1 MDLSKICDAVDKVYK
16 SNRVQDSRPTTDFI
30 FSADSTSVND
40 NKGHFPIPDVEH
52 GRNAIARVN
61 QYSSLPKWYSGKM
74 NLKQLVEHVVNEVH
88 KKFPSIEVSK
98 DAKISKPEQVKDSFT
113 GPDLVV
119 YVEHNQFDRAKKA
132 LSYYYPNIKEDS
144 LHEGTKLIIPGGDK
158 SKADKLLTSAGISR
172 VYYSMDYRVE
182 DSSKYADPTKDFKA
196 HDEYMEF
203 VKFFSDKHSSEEI
216 KEKVKEYRSKFGDR
230 TIVTPDRKELVAFA
244 EYQDGTPVYSYKQKA
259 WEKIEDSSNPMD
271 SMVFVEEDGELQR
284 VYLSRKDGDVAY
296 LTVDEDGDSL
306 LFRDIVGSKA
316 MFENFLD
323 GGYEKV
329 VSYKRHPNGSV
340 VVETEHVQSIE
351 DCGPV
356 VMSDVDAEIPGK
368 TKPVDDSRQDEDIS
382 YSWDDF
388 EKKLIDYEELKD
400 HKVIIEGRPY
410 LVSGKVIAEEKVGDS
425 ADYRIEDDREYSKQQ
440 LIDRPPLWIK
450 DKDIWEK
457 AVDKATRGGSKDT
470 TVVVPIV
477 IYKRM
482 GGTKALNKKE
492 KEERTAADERR
503 MQAETSREGVEDSM
517 YEKIK
522 VGDTLRIVRGNHVG
536 KFAEVLEVKEDG
548 SYRLKDLQTNEEFEE
563 PADLFGV
570 WVTVTD
576 SGYSDSEDGVSLR
589 SALATILKETDP
601 KVRQRSIQSK
611 VLSFLNAYGMDAE
624 IESDG
629 KIWLNDDDTSVRV
642 DESTVSIK
650 KGGETKTED
659 YALLEDIEK
668 WYGRIKELSGK

>member
-1 MDLSKICDAVDKVYK
+1 MDLSKICYAVDKVYM
-16 SNRVQDSRPTTDFI
+16 SNRIQDSRPTTDFI
-30 FSADSTSVND
+30 FPADSSSVND

-61 QYSSLPKWYSGKM
+61 QYTSLPKWYDGNM

-98 DAKISKPEQVKDSFT
+98 DAKIPKPAQVKDS
-113 GPDLVV
+113 
-119 YVEHNQFDRAKKA
+119 EE
-132 LSYYYPNIKEDS
+132 KE
-144 LHEGTKLIIPGGDK
+144 
-158 SKADKLLTSAGISR
+158 
-172 VYYSMDYRVE
+172 YS
-182 DSSKYADPTKDFKA
+182 
-196 HDEYMEF
+196 EF
-203 VKFFSDKHSSEEI
+203 VEFFSGDHTKEEI
-216 KEKVKEYRSKFGDR
+216 KEKVKEYRKKFGDR
-230 TIVTPDRKELVAFA
+230 TITTPERKELVAFA

-259 WEKIEDSSNPMD
+259 WEKIED
-271 SMVFVEEDGELQR
+271 
-284 VYLSRKDGDVAY
+284 
-296 LTVDEDGDSL
+296 
-306 LFRDIVGSKA
+306 
-316 MFENFLD
+316 
-323 GGYEKV
+323 
-329 VSYKRHPNGSV
+329 
-340 VVETEHVQSIE
+340 
-351 DCGPV
+351 CGV
-356 VMSDVDAEIPGK
+356 TTSTDVDAEITGK
-368 TKPVDDSRQDEDIS
+368 TKSVEDSRQDEVIS
-382 YSWDDF
+382 YSWDEFEQKLNDYKELNAHSVVIGDKTYILSGTVVEDEVKDLEPVQDDADKTYTVYRVGGSIGEKYDF
-388 EKKLIDYEELKD
+388 TVKGRRA
-400 HKVIIEGRPY
+400 HKVE
-410 LVSGKVIAEEKVGDS
+410 SGLSLEEAKDRVKVGNANLSKGEKSYYGIRYSYMPDDKITDS
-425 ADYRIEDDREYSKQQ
+425 SDYRIEDDREYSKQQ

-482 GGTKALNKKE
+482 GGTKAMNKKE
-492 KEERTAADERR
+492 KEERAAADERR

-517 YEKIK
+517 FDKIK
-522 VGDTLRIVRGNHVG
+522 VGDTLRIVRGDHVG
-536 KFAEVLEVKEDG
+536 RFAEVLEVKEDG

-563 PADLFGV
+563 PANLFGV
-570 WVTVTD
+570 RVTVTD
-576 SGYSDSEDGVSLR
+576 SGYSDSEDEVSLR

-601 KVRQRSIQSK
+601 KVRKRSIQSK

-650 KGGETKTED
+650 KGGETETED

>member
-1 MDLSKICDAVDKVYK
+1 MDLSKICDAVDKVYM
-16 SNRVQDSRPTTDFI
+16 SNRIQDSRPTTDFI
-30 FSADSTSVND
+30 FPADSSSVND

-61 QYSSLPKWYSGKM
+61 QYTSLPKWYEGNM

-98 DAKISKPEQVKDSFT
+98 DAKIPKPAQVKDS
-113 GPDLVV
+113 
-119 YVEHNQFDRAKKA
+119 EE
-132 LSYYYPNIKEDS
+132 KE
-144 LHEGTKLIIPGGDK
+144 
-158 SKADKLLTSAGISR
+158 
-172 VYYSMDYRVE
+172 YS
-182 DSSKYADPTKDFKA
+182 
-196 HDEYMEF
+196 EF
-203 VKFFSDKHSSEEI
+203 VEFFSGDHTKEEI
-216 KEKVKEYRSKFGDR
+216 KEKVKEYRKKFGDR
-230 TIVTPDRKELVAFA
+230 TITTPERKELVAFA

-259 WEKIEDSSNPMD
+259 WEKIED
-271 SMVFVEEDGELQR
+271 
-284 VYLSRKDGDVAY
+284 
-296 LTVDEDGDSL
+296 
-306 LFRDIVGSKA
+306 
-316 MFENFLD
+316 
-323 GGYEKV
+323 
-329 VSYKRHPNGSV
+329 
-340 VVETEHVQSIE
+340 
-351 DCGPV
+351 CGV
-356 VMSDVDAEIPGK
+356 TTSTDVDAEITGK
-368 TKPVDDSRQDEDIS
+368 TKSVEDSRQDEVIS
-382 YSWDDF
+382 YSWDEFEQKLNDYKELNAHSVVIGDKTYILSGTVVEDEVKDLEPVQDDADKTYTVYRVGGSIGEKYDF
-388 EKKLIDYEELKD
+388 TVKGRRA
-400 HKVIIEGRPY
+400 HKVE
-410 LVSGKVIAEEKVGDS
+410 SGLSLEEAKDRVKVGNANLSKGEKSYYGMRYSYMPDDKIMDS

-482 GGTKALNKKE
+482 GGTKAMNKKE
-492 KEERTAADERR
+492 KEERAAADERR

-517 YEKIK
+517 FDKIK
-522 VGDTLRIVRGNHVG
+522 VGDTLRIVRGDHVG
-536 KFAEVLEVKEDG
+536 RLAEVLEVKEDG
-548 SYRLKDLQTNEEFEE
+548 SYRLKDLQTDEEFDE
-563 PADLFGV
+563 PANLFGV
-570 WVTVTD
+570 RVTVTD
-576 SGYSDSEDGVSLR
+576 SGYPDAEDGVSLR

-650 KGGETKTED
+650 KGGESETED

>member
-1 MDLSKICDAVDKVYK
+1 MDLSKICDAVDKVYM
-16 SNRVQDSRPTTDFI
+16 SNRIQDSRPTTDFI
-30 FSADSTSVND
+30 FPADSSSVND

-61 QYSSLPKWYSGKM
+61 QYTSLPKWYEGNM

-98 DAKISKPEQVKDSFT
+98 DAKIPKPAQVKDS
-113 GPDLVV
+113 
-119 YVEHNQFDRAKKA
+119 EE
-132 LSYYYPNIKEDS
+132 KE
-144 LHEGTKLIIPGGDK
+144 
-158 SKADKLLTSAGISR
+158 
-172 VYYSMDYRVE
+172 YS
-182 DSSKYADPTKDFKA
+182 
-196 HDEYMEF
+196 EF
-203 VKFFSDKHSSEEI
+203 VEFFSGDHTKEEI
-216 KEKVKEYRSKFGDR
+216 KEKVKEYRKKFGDR
-230 TIVTPDRKELVAFA
+230 TITTPERKELVAFA

-259 WEKIEDSSNPMD
+259 WEKIED
-271 SMVFVEEDGELQR
+271 
-284 VYLSRKDGDVAY
+284 
-296 LTVDEDGDSL
+296 
-306 LFRDIVGSKA
+306 
-316 MFENFLD
+316 
-323 GGYEKV
+323 
-329 VSYKRHPNGSV
+329 
-340 VVETEHVQSIE
+340 
-351 DCGPV
+351 CGV
-356 VMSDVDAEIPGK
+356 TTSTDVDAEITGK
-368 TKPVDDSRQDEDIS
+368 TKSVEDSRQDEVIS
-382 YSWDDF
+382 YSWDEFEQKLNDYKELNAHSVVIGDKTYILSGTVVEDEVKDLEPVQDDADKTYTVYRVGGSIGEKYDF
-388 EKKLIDYEELKD
+388 TVKGRRA
-400 HKVIIEGRPY
+400 HKVE
-410 LVSGKVIAEEKVGDS
+410 SGLSLEEAKDRVKVGNANLSKGEKSYYGIRYSYMPDDKITDS
-425 ADYRIEDDREYSKQQ
+425 SDYRIEDDREYSKQQ

-482 GGTKALNKKE
+482 GGTKAMNKKE
-492 KEERTAADERR
+492 KEERAAADERR

-517 YEKIK
+517 FDKIK
-522 VGDTLRIVRGNHVG
+522 VGDTLRIVRGDHVG
-536 KFAEVLEVKEDG
+536 RFAEVLEVKEDG

-563 PADLFGV
+563 PANLFGV
-570 WVTVTD
+570 RVTVTD
-576 SGYSDSEDGVSLR
+576 SGYSDSEDEVSLR

-650 KGGETKTED
+650 KGGESETED

>member
-1 MDLSKICDAVDKVYK
+1 MDLSKICDAVDKVYM
-16 SNRVQDSRPTTDFI
+16 SNRIQDSRPTTDFI
-30 FSADSTSVND
+30 FPADSSSVND

-61 QYSSLPKWYSGKM
+61 QYTSLPKWYEGNM

-98 DAKISKPEQVKDSFT
+98 DAKIPKPAQVKDS
-113 GPDLVV
+113 
-119 YVEHNQFDRAKKA
+119 EE
-132 LSYYYPNIKEDS
+132 KE
-144 LHEGTKLIIPGGDK
+144 
-158 SKADKLLTSAGISR
+158 
-172 VYYSMDYRVE
+172 YS
-182 DSSKYADPTKDFKA
+182 
-196 HDEYMEF
+196 EF
-203 VKFFSDKHSSEEI
+203 VEFFSGDHTKEEI
-216 KEKVKEYRSKFGDR
+216 KEKVKEYRKKFGDR
-230 TIVTPDRKELVAFA
+230 TITTPERKELVAFA

-259 WEKIEDSSNPMD
+259 WEKIED
-271 SMVFVEEDGELQR
+271 
-284 VYLSRKDGDVAY
+284 
-296 LTVDEDGDSL
+296 
-306 LFRDIVGSKA
+306 
-316 MFENFLD
+316 
-323 GGYEKV
+323 
-329 VSYKRHPNGSV
+329 
-340 VVETEHVQSIE
+340 
-351 DCGPV
+351 CGV
-356 VMSDVDAEIPGK
+356 TTSTDVDAEITGK
-368 TKPVDDSRQDEDIS
+368 TKSVEDSRQDEVIS
-382 YSWDDF
+382 YSWDEFEQKLNDYKELNAHSVVMGDKTYILSGTVVEDEVKDLEPVQDDADKTYTVYRVGGSIGEKYDF
-388 EKKLIDYEELKD
+388 TVKGRRA
-400 HKVIIEGRPY
+400 HKVE
-410 LVSGKVIAEEKVGDS
+410 SGLSLEEAKDRVKVGNANLSKGEKSYYGMRYSYMPDDKITDS

-482 GGTKALNKKE
+482 GGTKAMNKKE
-492 KEERTAADERR
+492 KEERAAADERR

-517 YEKIK
+517 FDKIK
-522 VGDTLRIVRGNHVG
+522 VGDTLRIVRGDHVG
-536 KFAEVLEVKEDG
+536 RFAEVLEVKEDG

-563 PADLFGV
+563 PANLFGV
-570 WVTVTD
+570 RVTVTD
-576 SGYSDSEDGVSLR
+576 SGYSDSEDEVSLR

-601 KVRQRSIQSK
+601 KVRKRSIQSK

-650 KGGETKTED
+650 KGGETETED

>member
-30 FSADSTSVND
+30 FPADSSSVND
-40 NKGHFPIPDVEH
+40 NKGHFPVPDAEH

-98 DAKISKPEQVKDSFT
+98 DAKIPKPNQVKDST
-113 GPDLVV
+113 DEEYSK
-119 YVEHNQFDRAKKA
+119 YVE
-132 LSYYYPNIKEDS
+132 Y
-144 LHEGTKLIIPGGDK
+144 
-158 SKADKLLTSAGISR
+158 
-172 VYYSMDYRVE
+172 
-182 DSSKYADPTKDFKA
+182 
-196 HDEYMEF
+196 
-203 VKFFSDKHSSEEI
+203 FSGEHSSEEI
-216 KEKVKEYRSKFGDR
+216 KEKIKEYRSKFGDR

-259 WEKIEDSSNPMD
+259 WEKIED
-271 SMVFVEEDGELQR
+271 
-284 VYLSRKDGDVAY
+284 
-296 LTVDEDGDSL
+296 
-306 LFRDIVGSKA
+306 
-316 MFENFLD
+316 
-323 GGYEKV
+323 
-329 VSYKRHPNGSV
+329 
-340 VVETEHVQSIE
+340 
-351 DCGPV
+351 CGATTS
-356 VMSDVDAEIPGK
+356 SDVDAEIPGK
-368 TKPVDDSRQDEDIS
+368 TKPVNDSRQDEEIS

-410 LVSGKVIAEEKVGDS
+410 LVSGKVIAEKVGDS
-425 ADYRIEDDREYSKQQ
+425 ADEDFQRRVLEYVNQGMSEDAAVEKVESEMFGRLEDSVNYRIEDDREYSKQQ

-492 KEERTAADERR
+492 KEERAAADERR

-548 SYRLKDLQTNEEFEE
+548 SYRLKDLQTDEEFEE
-563 PADLFGV
+563 PANLFGV
-570 WVTVTD
+570 RVTVTD
-576 SGYSDSEDGVSLR
+576 SGYPDAEDGVSLR

-624 IESDG
+624 IESNG

-650 KGGETKTED
+650 KGGESETED

>member
-30 FSADSTSVND
+30 FPADSTSVND
-40 NKGHFPIPDVEH
+40 NKGHFPIPDAEH

-98 DAKISKPEQVKDSFT
+98 DAKIPKPNQVKDSGEFQVGEEVYLKDSDPDEVAIITKIKGDVATLEFFT
-113 GPDLVV
+113 GD
-119 YVEHNQFDRAKKA
+119 VEKHK
-132 LSYYYPNIKEDS
+132 LSELQRY
-144 LHEGTKLIIPGGDK
+144 T
-158 SKADKLLTSAGISR
+158 
-172 VYYSMDYRVE
+172 VE
-182 DSSKYADPTKDFKA
+182 DSTDEEYSKYV
-196 HDEYMEF
+196 EY
-203 VKFFSDKHSSEEI
+203 FSGEHSSEEI
-216 KEKVKEYRSKFGDR
+216 KEKIKEYRSKFGNR
-230 TIVTPDRKELVAFA
+230 TIVTPERKELVAFA

-259 WEKIEDSSNPMD
+259 WEKIED
-271 SMVFVEEDGELQR
+271 
-284 VYLSRKDGDVAY
+284 
-296 LTVDEDGDSL
+296 
-306 LFRDIVGSKA
+306 
-316 MFENFLD
+316 
-323 GGYEKV
+323 
-329 VSYKRHPNGSV
+329 
-340 VVETEHVQSIE
+340 
-351 DCGPV
+351 CGV
-356 VMSDVDAEIPGK
+356 TTSSDVDAGIPGK
-368 TKPVDDSRQDEDIS
+368 VNPVEDSRQDEKISHSWEEFEQKVLDYGELSDHVVDIAGS
-382 YSWDDF
+382 PRGYRISASV
-388 EKKLIDYEELKD
+388 LP
-400 HKVIIEGRPY
+400 IED
-410 LVSGKVIAEEKVGDS
+410 KVGDS
-425 ADYRIEDDREYSKQQ
+425 QEYRIEDDREYSKQQ

-482 GGTKALNKKE
+482 GGTKAMNKKE
-492 KEERTAADERR
+492 KEERAAADERR

-522 VGDTLRIVRGNHVG
+522 VGDTLRIVRGDHVG

-548 SYRLKDLQTNEEFEE
+548 SYRLKDLQTDEEFDE
-563 PADLFGV
+563 PANLFGV
-570 WVTVTD
+570 RVTVTD
-576 SGYSDSEDGVSLR
+576 SGYPDAEDGVSLR

-650 KGGETKTED
+650 KGGESETED

>member
-1 MDLSKICDAVDKVYK
+1 MDLSKICDAVDKVYM
-16 SNRVQDSRPTTDFI
+16 SNRIQDSRPTTDFI
-30 FSADSTSVND
+30 FPADSSSVND

-61 QYSSLPKWYSGKM
+61 QYTSLPKWYEGNM

-98 DAKISKPEQVKDSFT
+98 DAKIPKPAQVKDS
-113 GPDLVV
+113 
-119 YVEHNQFDRAKKA
+119 EE
-132 LSYYYPNIKEDS
+132 KE
-144 LHEGTKLIIPGGDK
+144 
-158 SKADKLLTSAGISR
+158 
-172 VYYSMDYRVE
+172 YS
-182 DSSKYADPTKDFKA
+182 
-196 HDEYMEF
+196 EF
-203 VKFFSDKHSSEEI
+203 VEFFSGDHTKEEI
-216 KEKVKEYRSKFGDR
+216 KEKVKEYRKKFGDR
-230 TIVTPDRKELVAFA
+230 IITTPERKELVAFA

-259 WEKIEDSSNPMD
+259 WEKIED
-271 SMVFVEEDGELQR
+271 
-284 VYLSRKDGDVAY
+284 
-296 LTVDEDGDSL
+296 
-306 LFRDIVGSKA
+306 
-316 MFENFLD
+316 
-323 GGYEKV
+323 
-329 VSYKRHPNGSV
+329 
-340 VVETEHVQSIE
+340 
-351 DCGPV
+351 CGV
-356 VMSDVDAEIPGK
+356 TTSTDVDAEITGK
-368 TKPVDDSRQDEDIS
+368 TKSVEDSRQDEVIS
-382 YSWDDF
+382 YSWDEF
-388 EKKLIDYEELKD
+388 EQKLNDYKELNAHSVVIGDKTYILSGTVVED
-400 HKVIIEGRPY
+400 KVED
-410 LVSGKVIAEEKVGDS
+410 KVGDS
-425 ADYRIEDDREYSKQQ
+425 QEYRIEDDREYSKQQ

-492 KEERTAADERR
+492 KEERAEADERR

-517 YEKIK
+517 FDKIK
-522 VGDTLRIVRGNHVG
+522 VGDTLRIVRGDHVG
-536 KFAEVLEVKEDG
+536 RFAEVLEVKEDG
-548 SYRLKDLQTNEEFEE
+548 SYRLKDLQTEEEFDE
-563 PADLFGV
+563 PSNLFGV
-570 WVTVTD
+570 RVTVTD
-576 SGYSDSEDGVSLR
+576 SGYSNAEDGVSLR

-601 KVRQRSIQSK
+601 KVRKRSIQSK

-650 KGGETKTED
+650 KGGETETED

>member
-30 FSADSTSVND
+30 FPADSTSVND

-61 QYSSLPKWYSGKM
+61 QYTSLPKWYEGNM

-98 DAKISKPEQVKDSFT
+98 DAKIPKPAQVKDS
-113 GPDLVV
+113 
-119 YVEHNQFDRAKKA
+119 EE
-132 LSYYYPNIKEDS
+132 KE
-144 LHEGTKLIIPGGDK
+144 
-158 SKADKLLTSAGISR
+158 
-172 VYYSMDYRVE
+172 YS
-182 DSSKYADPTKDFKA
+182 
-196 HDEYMEF
+196 EY
-203 VKFFSDKHSSEEI
+203 VKFFSGDHTKEEI
-216 KEKVKEYRSKFGDR
+216 KEKVKEYRKKFGDR
-230 TIVTPDRKELVAFA
+230 TITTPERKELVAFA

-259 WEKIEDSSNPMD
+259 WEKIEDSEVVD
-271 SMVFVEEDGELQR
+271 SFVIKGKVNGKYFIESLNGESQW
-284 VYLSRKDGDVAY
+284 GD
-296 LTVDEDGDSL
+296 L
-306 LFRDIVGSKA
+306 SKA
-316 MFENFLD
+316 MRFDSESSAEYKANHD
-323 GGYEKV
+323 KVKEYIVEKV
-329 VSYKRHPNGSV
+329 
-340 VVETEHVQSIE
+340 E
-351 DCGPV
+351 DCGV
-356 VMSDVDAEIPGK
+356 TTSTDVDAGIPGK
-368 TKPVDDSRQDEDIS
+368 TKSVEDSRQDEVIS
-382 YSWDDF
+382 YSWDEF
-388 EKKLIDYEELKD
+388 EQKLNDYKELNAHSVVIGDKTYILSGTVVED
-400 HKVIIEGRPY
+400 KVED
-410 LVSGKVIAEEKVGDS
+410 KVGDS
-425 ADYRIEDDREYSKQQ
+425 QEYRIEDDREYSKQQ

-450 DKDIWEK
+450 NKDIWEK

-470 TVVVPIV
+470 TVVVPVV

-482 GGTKALNKKE
+482 GGTKAMNKKE
-492 KEERTAADERR
+492 KEERAAADERR

-517 YEKIK
+517 FDKIK
-522 VGDTLRIVRGNHVG
+522 VGDTLRIVRGDHVG
-536 KFAEVLEVKEDG
+536 RFAEVLEVKEDG
-548 SYRLKDLQTNEEFEE
+548 SYRLKDLQTEEEFDE
-563 PADLFGV
+563 PSNLFGV
-570 WVTVTD
+570 RVTVTD
-576 SGYSDSEDGVSLR
+576 SGYSDAEDGVSLR

-650 KGGETKTED
+650 KGGETDTED

>member
-1 MDLSKICDAVDKVYK
+1 MDLSKICDAVDKVYM
-16 SNRVQDSRPTTDFI
+16 SNRIQDSRPTTDFI
-30 FSADSTSVND
+30 FPADSSSVND

-61 QYSSLPKWYSGKM
+61 QYTSLPKWYEGNM

-98 DAKISKPEQVKDSFT
+98 DAKIPKPAQVKDS
-113 GPDLVV
+113 
-119 YVEHNQFDRAKKA
+119 EE
-132 LSYYYPNIKEDS
+132 KE
-144 LHEGTKLIIPGGDK
+144 
-158 SKADKLLTSAGISR
+158 
-172 VYYSMDYRVE
+172 YS
-182 DSSKYADPTKDFKA
+182 
-196 HDEYMEF
+196 EF
-203 VKFFSDKHSSEEI
+203 VEFFSGDHTKEEI
-216 KEKVKEYRSKFGDR
+216 KEKVKEYRKKFGDR
-230 TIVTPDRKELVAFA
+230 TITTPERKELVAFA

-259 WEKIEDSSNPMD
+259 WEKIED
-271 SMVFVEEDGELQR
+271 
-284 VYLSRKDGDVAY
+284 
-296 LTVDEDGDSL
+296 
-306 LFRDIVGSKA
+306 
-316 MFENFLD
+316 
-323 GGYEKV
+323 
-329 VSYKRHPNGSV
+329 
-340 VVETEHVQSIE
+340 
-351 DCGPV
+351 CGV
-356 VMSDVDAEIPGK
+356 TTSTDVDAEITGK
-368 TKPVDDSRQDEDIS
+368 TKSVEDSRQDEVIS
-382 YSWDDF
+382 YSWDEFEQKLNDYKELNAHSVVIGDKTYILSGMVVEDEVKDLEPVQDDADKTYTVYRVGGSIGEKYDF
-388 EKKLIDYEELKD
+388 TVKGRRA
-400 HKVIIEGRPY
+400 HKVE
-410 LVSGKVIAEEKVGDS
+410 SGLSLEEAKDRVKVGNANLSKGEKSYYGIRYSYMPDDKITDS
-425 ADYRIEDDREYSKQQ
+425 SDYRIEDDREYSKQQ

-482 GGTKALNKKE
+482 GGTKAMNKKE
-492 KEERTAADERR
+492 KEERAAADERR

-517 YEKIK
+517 FDKIK
-522 VGDTLRIVRGNHVG
+522 VGDTLRIVRGDHVG
-536 KFAEVLEVKEDG
+536 RFAEVLEVKEDG

-563 PADLFGV
+563 PANLFGV
-570 WVTVTD
+570 RVTVTD
-576 SGYSDSEDGVSLR
+576 SGYSDSEDEVSLR

-650 KGGETKTED
+650 KGGESETED

>member
-1 MDLSKICDAVDKVYK
+1 MDLSKICDVVDKVYK

-30 FSADSTSVND
+30 FPADSTSVND

-61 QYSSLPKWYSGKM
+61 QYTSLPKWYEGNM

-98 DAKISKPEQVKDSFT
+98 DAKIPKPAQVKDS
-113 GPDLVV
+113 
-119 YVEHNQFDRAKKA
+119 EE
-132 LSYYYPNIKEDS
+132 KE
-144 LHEGTKLIIPGGDK
+144 
-158 SKADKLLTSAGISR
+158 
-172 VYYSMDYRVE
+172 YS
-182 DSSKYADPTKDFKA
+182 
-196 HDEYMEF
+196 EY
-203 VKFFSDKHSSEEI
+203 VKFFSGDHTKEEI
-216 KEKVKEYRSKFGDR
+216 KEKVKEYRKKFGDR
-230 TIVTPDRKELVAFA
+230 TITTPERKELVAFA

-259 WEKIEDSSNPMD
+259 WEKIEDSEVVD
-271 SMVFVEEDGELQR
+271 SFVIKGKVNGKYFIESLNGESQW
-284 VYLSRKDGDVAY
+284 GD
-296 LTVDEDGDSL
+296 L
-306 LFRDIVGSKA
+306 SKA
-316 MFENFLD
+316 MRFDSESSAEYKANHD
-323 GGYEKV
+323 KVEEYIVEKV
-329 VSYKRHPNGSV
+329 
-340 VVETEHVQSIE
+340 E
-351 DCGPV
+351 DCGV
-356 VMSDVDAEIPGK
+356 TTSTDVDAGIPGK
-368 TKPVDDSRQDEDIS
+368 TKSVEDSRQDEVIS
-382 YSWDDF
+382 YSWDEF
-388 EKKLIDYEELKD
+388 EQKLNDYKELNAHSVVIGDKTYILSGTVVED
-400 HKVIIEGRPY
+400 KVED
-410 LVSGKVIAEEKVGDS
+410 KVGDS
-425 ADYRIEDDREYSKQQ
+425 QEYRIEDDREYSKQQ

-450 DKDIWEK
+450 NKDIWEK

-482 GGTKALNKKE
+482 GGTKAMNKKE
-492 KEERTAADERR
+492 KEERAAADERR

-517 YEKIK
+517 FDKIK
-522 VGDTLRIVRGNHVG
+522 VGDTLRIVRGDHVG
-536 KFAEVLEVKEDG
+536 RFAEVLEVKEDG
-548 SYRLKDLQTNEEFEE
+548 SYRLKDLQTEEEFDE
-563 PADLFGV
+563 PSNLFGV
-570 WVTVTD
+570 RVTVTD
-576 SGYSDSEDGVSLR
+576 SGYSDAEDGVSLR

-650 KGGETKTED
+650 KGGETDTED

>member
-30 FSADSTSVND
+30 FPADSSSVND

-61 QYSSLPKWYSGKM
+61 QYSSLPKWYSGEM

-88 KKFPSIEVSK
+88 NKFPSIEVSK
-98 DAKISKPEQVKDSFT
+98 NAKTPKPEQVKDSTDEEYSKF
-113 GPDLVV
+113 
-119 YVEHNQFDRAKKA
+119 VE
-132 LSYYYPNIKEDS
+132 Y
-144 LHEGTKLIIPGGDK
+144 
-158 SKADKLLTSAGISR
+158 
-172 VYYSMDYRVE
+172 
-182 DSSKYADPTKDFKA
+182 
-196 HDEYMEF
+196 
-203 VKFFSDKHSSEEI
+203 FSGEHSSEEI
-216 KEKVKEYRSKFGDR
+216 KNKIKEYRSKFGDR
-230 TIVTPDRKELVAFA
+230 TIATPERKELVAFA

-259 WEKIEDSSNPMD
+259 WEKIED
-271 SMVFVEEDGELQR
+271 
-284 VYLSRKDGDVAY
+284 
-296 LTVDEDGDSL
+296 
-306 LFRDIVGSKA
+306 
-316 MFENFLD
+316 
-323 GGYEKV
+323 
-329 VSYKRHPNGSV
+329 
-340 VVETEHVQSIE
+340 
-351 DCGPV
+351 CGATTY
-356 VMSDVDAEIPGK
+356 SDVDAEIPGK
-368 TKPVDDSRQDEDIS
+368 TKPVDDSRQDEVIS
-382 YSWDDF
+382 YSWDEFEQKLNDYKELNAHSVVIGDKTYILSGTAVEDEVKDLEPVQDDADKTYTVYRVGGSIGEKYDF
-388 EKKLIDYEELKD
+388 TVKGRRA
-400 HKVIIEGRPY
+400 HKVE
-410 LVSGKVIAEEKVGDS
+410 SGLSLEEAKDRVKVGNANLSKGEKSYYGMRYSYMPDDKITDS

-482 GGTKALNKKE
+482 GGTKAMNKKE
-492 KEERTAADERR
+492 KEERAEADERR

-522 VGDTLRIVRGNHVG
+522 VGDTLRIVRGDHVG

-563 PADLFGV
+563 PANLFGV
-570 WVTVTD
+570 RVTVTD
-576 SGYSDSEDGVSLR
+576 SGYSDSEDSVSLQ

-601 KVRQRSIQSK
+601 KVRKRSIQSK

-642 DESTVSIK
+642 GESTVSIK
-650 KGGETKTED
+650 KGGESETED

>member
-1 MDLSKICDAVDKVYK
+1 MDLSKICDAVDKVYT
-16 SNRVQDSRPTTDFI
+16 SNRIQDSRPTTDFI
-30 FSADSTSVND
+30 FPADSSSVND

-61 QYSSLPKWYSGKM
+61 QYTSLPKWYEGNM

-98 DAKISKPEQVKDSFT
+98 DAKIPKPAQVKDS
-113 GPDLVV
+113 
-119 YVEHNQFDRAKKA
+119 EE
-132 LSYYYPNIKEDS
+132 KE
-144 LHEGTKLIIPGGDK
+144 
-158 SKADKLLTSAGISR
+158 
-172 VYYSMDYRVE
+172 YS
-182 DSSKYADPTKDFKA
+182 
-196 HDEYMEF
+196 EY
-203 VKFFSDKHSSEEI
+203 VKFFSGDHTKEEI
-216 KEKVKEYRSKFGDR
+216 KEKVKEYRKKFGDR
-230 TIVTPDRKELVAFA
+230 TIATPERKELVAFA

-259 WEKIEDSSNPMD
+259 WEKIEDCWVTTS
-271 SMVFVEEDGELQR
+271 
-284 VYLSRKDGDVAY
+284 
-296 LTVDEDGDSL
+296 T
-306 LFRDIVGSKA
+306 
-316 MFENFLD
+316 
-323 GGYEKV
+323 
-329 VSYKRHPNGSV
+329 
-340 VVETEHVQSIE
+340 
-351 DCGPV
+351 
-356 VMSDVDAEIPGK
+356 DVDAGIPGK
-368 TKPVDDSRQDEDIS
+368 TKPVEDSRQDEVIS
-382 YSWDDF
+382 YSWDEFEQKLNDYKELNAHSVVIGDKTYILSGTAVEDEVKDLEPVQDDADKTYTVYRVGGSIGEKYDF
-388 EKKLIDYEELKD
+388 TVKGRRA
-400 HKVIIEGRPY
+400 HKVE
-410 LVSGKVIAEEKVGDS
+410 SGLSLEEAKDRVKVGNANLSKGEKSYYGMRYSYMPDDKITDS

-482 GGTKALNKKE
+482 GGTKAMNKKE
-492 KEERTAADERR
+492 KEERAAADERR

-517 YEKIK
+517 FDKIK
-522 VGDTLRIVRGNHVG
+522 VGDTLRIVRGDHVG
-536 KFAEVLEVKEDG
+536 RFAEVLEVKEDG
-548 SYRLKDLQTNEEFEE
+548 SYRLKDLQTEEEFDE
-563 PADLFGV
+563 PSNLFGV
-570 WVTVTD
+570 RVMVTD
-576 SGYSDSEDGVSLR
+576 SGYSDAEDGVSLR

-650 KGGETKTED
+650 KGGETETED

>member
-1 MDLSKICDAVDKVYK
+1 MDLSKICDAVDKVYM
-16 SNRVQDSRPTTDFI
+16 SNRTQGSRPTTDFI
-30 FSADSTSVND
+30 FPADSSSVND

-61 QYSSLPKWYSGKM
+61 QYTSLPKWYEGNM

-98 DAKISKPEQVKDSFT
+98 DAKIPKPAQVKDS
-113 GPDLVV
+113 
-119 YVEHNQFDRAKKA
+119 EE
-132 LSYYYPNIKEDS
+132 KE
-144 LHEGTKLIIPGGDK
+144 
-158 SKADKLLTSAGISR
+158 
-172 VYYSMDYRVE
+172 YS
-182 DSSKYADPTKDFKA
+182 
-196 HDEYMEF
+196 EF
-203 VKFFSDKHSSEEI
+203 VEFFSGDHTKEEI
-216 KEKVKEYRSKFGDR
+216 KEKVKEYRKKFGDR
-230 TIVTPDRKELVAFA
+230 TITTPERKELVAFA

-259 WEKIEDSSNPMD
+259 WEKIED
-271 SMVFVEEDGELQR
+271 
-284 VYLSRKDGDVAY
+284 
-296 LTVDEDGDSL
+296 
-306 LFRDIVGSKA
+306 
-316 MFENFLD
+316 
-323 GGYEKV
+323 
-329 VSYKRHPNGSV
+329 
-340 VVETEHVQSIE
+340 
-351 DCGPV
+351 CGV
-356 VMSDVDAEIPGK
+356 TTSTDVDAEIPGK
-368 TKPVDDSRQDEDIS
+368 TKSVEDSRQDEVIS
-382 YSWDDF
+382 YSWDEF
-388 EKKLIDYEELKD
+388 EQKLNDYKELNAHSVVIGDKTYILSGTVVEN
-400 HKVIIEGRPY
+400 KVED
-410 LVSGKVIAEEKVGDS
+410 KVGDS

-492 KEERTAADERR
+492 KEERAEADERR

-517 YEKIK
+517 FEKIK
-522 VGDTLRIVRGNHVG
+522 VGDTLRIVRGDHVG

-563 PADLFGV
+563 PANLFGV
-570 WVTVTD
+570 RVTVTD
-576 SGYSDSEDGVSLR
+576 SGYSDSEDEVSLR

-601 KVRQRSIQSK
+601 KVRKRIIQSK

-650 KGGETKTED
+650 KGGESETED

>member
-16 SNRVQDSRPTTDFI
+16 SNRVQDSCPTTDFI
-30 FSADSTSVND
+30 FPADSSSVND
-40 NKGHFPIPDVEH
+40 NKGHFPIPDAEH
-52 GRNAIARVN
+52 GRNAIVRVN
-61 QYSSLPKWYSGKM
+61 QYSSLPKWYSGEM

-98 DAKISKPEQVKDSFT
+98 DAKIPKPEQVKDSFT

-119 YVEHNQFDRAKKA
+119 YVEHNQFDKAKKA

-144 LHEGTKLIIPGGDK
+144 LHDGTKLIIPGGDK

-172 VYYSMDYRVE
+172 IYYSMDYRVE
-182 DSSKYADPTKDFKA
+182 DSMDEEYSKYV
-196 HDEYMEF
+196 EY
-203 VKFFSDKHSSEEI
+203 FSGEHSSEEI
-216 KEKVKEYRSKFGDR
+216 KEKIKEYRSKFGDR
-230 TIVTPDRKELVAFA
+230 TIATPDRKELVAFA

-259 WEKIEDSSNPMD
+259 WEKIED
-271 SMVFVEEDGELQR
+271 
-284 VYLSRKDGDVAY
+284 
-296 LTVDEDGDSL
+296 
-306 LFRDIVGSKA
+306 
-316 MFENFLD
+316 
-323 GGYEKV
+323 
-329 VSYKRHPNGSV
+329 
-340 VVETEHVQSIE
+340 
-351 DCGPV
+351 CGATTS
-356 VMSDVDAEIPGK
+356 SDVDAEIPGK
-368 TKPVDDSRQDEDIS
+368 TNPVDDSRQDEEIS

-400 HKVIIEGRPY
+400 HKVVIEGRPY

-492 KEERTAADERR
+492 KEERAAADERR
-503 MQAETSREGVEDSM
+503 MQAETSWEGVEDSM

-522 VGDTLRIVRGNHVG
+522 VGDTLRIVRGDHVG

-548 SYRLKDLQTNEEFEE
+548 SYRLKNLQTDEEFEE
-563 PADLFGV
+563 PANLFGV
-570 WVTVTD
+570 RVTVTD

-589 SALATILKETDP
+589 SALAAILKETDP

-650 KGGETKTED
+650 KGGESETED

-668 WYGRIKELSGK
+668 WYGRIKELSG

>member
-30 FSADSTSVND
+30 FPADSTSVND
-40 NKGHFPIPDVEH
+40 NKGHFPIPDAEH

-61 QYSSLPKWYSGKM
+61 QYSFLPKWYSGKM

-98 DAKISKPEQVKDSFT
+98 DAKIPKPAQVKDS
-113 GPDLVV
+113 
-119 YVEHNQFDRAKKA
+119 EE
-132 LSYYYPNIKEDS
+132 KE
-144 LHEGTKLIIPGGDK
+144 
-158 SKADKLLTSAGISR
+158 
-172 VYYSMDYRVE
+172 YS
-182 DSSKYADPTKDFKA
+182 
-196 HDEYMEF
+196 EY
-203 VKFFSDKHSSEEI
+203 VKFFSGDHTKEEI
-216 KEKVKEYRSKFGDR
+216 KEKVKEYRKKFGDR
-230 TIVTPDRKELVAFA
+230 TITTPERKELVAFA

-259 WEKIEDSSNPMD
+259 WEKIED
-271 SMVFVEEDGELQR
+271 
-284 VYLSRKDGDVAY
+284 
-296 LTVDEDGDSL
+296 
-306 LFRDIVGSKA
+306 
-316 MFENFLD
+316 
-323 GGYEKV
+323 
-329 VSYKRHPNGSV
+329 
-340 VVETEHVQSIE
+340 
-351 DCGPV
+351 CGV
-356 VMSDVDAEIPGK
+356 TTSTDVDAGIPGK
-368 TKPVDDSRQDEDIS
+368 TKPVEDSRQDDADKTHTVYRVGGSIGEK
-382 YSWDDF
+382 YDF
-388 EKKLIDYEELKD
+388 TVKGRRA
-400 HKVIIEGRPY
+400 HKVE
-410 LVSGKVIAEEKVGDS
+410 SGLSLEEAKDRVKVGNANLSKGEKSYYGMRYSYMPDDKITDS

-457 AVDKATRGGSKDT
+457 AVDKATHGGSKDT

-482 GGTKALNKKE
+482 GGTKAMNKKE
-492 KEERTAADERR
+492 KEERAAADERR

-517 YEKIK
+517 FDKIK
-522 VGDTLRIVRGNHVG
+522 VGDTLRIVRGDHVG
-536 KFAEVLEVKEDG
+536 RFAEVLEVKEDG
-548 SYRLKDLQTNEEFEE
+548 SYRLKDLQTNEEFDE
-563 PADLFGV
+563 PANLFGV
-570 WVTVTD
+570 RVTVTD
-576 SGYSDSEDGVSLR
+576 SGYPDAEDGVSLR

-650 KGGETKTED
+650 KGEESETED